1 MTMIANYRKDGN
13 GPLFGRFFLDS
24 QFTAIEAAFGAYTVI
39 ERRCAAVG
47 AGHDRRNDSL
57 VMGSSLIPSGRRDFV
72 FRMCHFL

>member
-24 QFTAIEAAFGAYTVI
+24 QFTAIKAAFGAYTVI

-47 AGHDRRNDSL
+47 AGHDRTGTTAL
-57 VMGSSLIPSGRRDFV
+57 
-72 FRMCHFL
+72 